1 MEQKIFCT
9 GCDRAIDGDE
19 TIYRV
24 HGDIIC
30 EECADSKTVICDRC
44 GERIWD
50 CENEGDENITLCT
63 SCYDNYYTTCDNCE
77 AVINT
82 DDANYDDDDRAYCD
96 ECYDKN
102 CRSIHNYG
110 YKPEPIFYGS
120 GNRFFGVELEVD
132 DGGKLSDNADIILA
146 AGNSDAERI
155 YIKADG
161 SLDRGMEIVTHPMTL
176 DYHKNHMP
184 WREIMQAAIRLGY
197 HSHKTSTCGLHI
209 HVNKNSLGDTRELQ
223 EERISR
229 ILYFVEHHWEELLKF
244 SRRTEYQMDRWA
256 ARYGYKN
263 DPSEMIEHAK
273 KSGKGRHSCVNI
285 TNYDTIEFRMFRGTL
300 KLNSLIAAI
309 QLVEII
315 CEMAITFGDTEI
327 KSIGW
332 TEFAESIDVQE
343 YSELITYLKE
353 RRLYVNEPVESEEDV

>member
-1 MEQKIFCT
+1 MEQKIICT
-9 GCDRAIDGDE
+9 SCDREIGGDE
-19 TIYRV
+19 QTYMI

-30 EECADSKTVICDRC
+30 EDCADGKTVICDRC

-50 CENEGDENITLCT
+50 SENEGDENITLCT
-63 SCYDNYYTTCDNCE
+63 SCYDRYYTTCEICN

-82 DDANYDDDDRAYCD
+82 DDATYDDDDRAYCN
-96 ECYDKN
+96 ECYDKH
-102 CRSIHNYG
+102 CGSIHNYG
-110 YKPEPIFYGS
+110 YKPEPIFYGMGS
-120 GNRFFGVELEVD
+120 RFFGVELEID
-132 DGGKLSDNADIILA
+132 NGGKLSANADRILN
-146 AGNSDAERI
+146 AGNSHAEHI
-155 YIKADG
+155 YIKTDG
-161 SLDRGMEIVTHPMTL
+161 SLDDGMEIVTNPMTL
-176 DYHKNHMP
+176 NYHINQMP
-184 WREIMQAAIRLGY
+184 WREIMQEAIRLGY
-197 HSHKTSTCGLHI
+197 HSHRTNTCGLHI
-209 HVNKNSLGDTRELQ
+209 HVNKNSLGDASELQ

-244 SRRTEYQMDRWA
+244 SRRTESQMNRWA

-273 KSGKGRHSCVNI
+273 KNGNGRHSCVNI

-309 QLVEII
+309 QLVDII
-315 CEMAITFGDTEI
+315 CEMAITFSDTEI

-332 TEFAESIDVQE
+332 TEFAKSIDTQE